1 MNVSVEGAKSKSNR
15 VEIKNV
21 AGAKNVQ
28 RAVEAEYLRHVSML
42 QQGQIPDA
50 QTMRYDVDSNKN
62 VPIRNKD
69 TEPDYRFF

>member
-1 MNVSVEGAKSKSNR
+1 MNVSVDGAKSKSNR